1 MILGFL
7 WSAIKEIKA
16 PFTFDVEHGIVLHAV
31 QGNRASSRGKGDVS
45 WFSSSCGRNL
55 GYILELRRGGPF
67 RHVFVQ
73 RRQDS
78 CLGARDTSGFSSSLG
93 MAIGSRLHVRRETHG
108 PFPRATGILG
118 LLSIFKR
125 SQASSPLEAL
135 ISADLSVCKG
145 CEAAGRDEAED

>member
-16 PFTFDVEHGIVLHAV
+16 PFTIDVEHGIGLHAV
-31 QGNRASSRGKGDVS
+31 QGNRASSRCEGEVS
-45 WFSSSCGRNL
+45 WFFWSCGPNL
-55 GYILELRRGGPF
+55 GYILELEGKGLS
-67 RHVFVQ
+67 RHMFVQ

-93 MAIGSRLHVRRETHG
+93 MAIGTRLHVRRETQG
-108 PFPRATGILG
+108 PFPHATGILG

-135 ISADLSVCKG
+135 ISADLSSFQ
-145 CEAAGRDEAED
+145 RM